1 MTLTLSAVIKTEIS
15 MAKDTKI
22 NQNSEHQIST
32 IDSAS
37 DSTQFLIQKLE
48 VKTRTEV
55 FNKTYTPSSNK
66 FLKPRKILLLGY
78 VGLHTHLPKLAYTI
92 CRMCKTGYISI

>member
-1 MTLTLSAVIKTEIS
+1 MTLTLSAVIKTKIS

-55 FNKTYTPSSNK
+55 FNKTNTPSSNK
-66 FLKPRKILLLGY
+66 FLKELSLTNHNKTIKEY
-78 VGLHTHLPKLAYTI
+78 GLNMVK
-92 CRMCKTGYISI
+92 